1 MLHLAFF
8 AHYSH
13 YSWHQIKWIPQE
25 FRPLYPDRN
34 AVRRLSGQ
42 PSASHWS
49 ISARFH
55 RTSVPS
61 FTGLG
66 MRPESA
72 I

>member
-1 MLHLAFF
+1 MLHLAFSP
-8 AHYSH
+8 HDSH
-13 YSWHQIKWIPQE
+13 FSWHQSKWILQE
-25 FRPLYPDRN
+25 FRLFYPDRN
-34 AVRRLSGQ
+34 ALRRLSGQ